1 MSGSALSDLSGLLA
15 LSRANELDLRPVI
28 LRVQTDLFV
37 TAANRDRTTIAA
49 FEALVSGLLP
59 VVDDD
64 TAAVVAKKLA
74 PLAGT
79 PERILE
85 LLVERGGEARRA
97 VIESACA
104 LGETLIEAASR
115 DGADLAEMRAARAD
129 VTASEIAELVAR
141 GDAGADLALARNE
154 AVTLAG
160 ASLDTLVE
168 RARGNADLAKAL
180 LARADLPAAH
190 RTPLYIEADEAQRAA
205 IRAAVEPLAKI
216 RSPSLPIRD
225 REESDALVDLSMA
238 GDRVGFADK
247 LATMLRLDRDIEWD
261 FACEERH
268 DLLPFALLAAGLG
281 EGDAIRVLL
290 TLEPEVALSVKEVLR
305 LVRLWRETPRATA
318 AYLVEAI
325 LGTAARTQAGRYV
338 PHMHTGGTAE
348 RPRTRDSTPE
358 RLTAPV
364 SRELPKRA

>member
-64 TAAVVAKKLA
+64 TAARVARKLA
-74 PLAGT
+74 PVADT
-79 PERILE
+79 PEGILR

-141 GDAGADLALARNE
+141 EDAGADLALARNE
-154 AVTLAG
+154 AITLA

-190 RTPLYIEADEAQRAA
+190 RAPLYIEADEAQRAA
-205 IRAAVEPLAKI
+205 IRATAEPLRKSAPFPCRSGI
-216 RSPSLPIRD
+216 ARNRTRSSTSRWPATASASPTSSPRCCVSTATSSGTSPARSATTSSPSPSSR
-225 REESDALVDLSMA
+225 RGSAKRTPSA
-238 GDRVGFADK
+238 SS
-247 LATMLRLDRDIEWD
+247 LR
-261 FACEERH
+261 
-268 DLLPFALLAAGLG
+268 
-281 EGDAIRVLL
+281 
-290 TLEPEVALSVKEVLR
+290 S
-305 LVRLWRETPRATA
+305 
-318 AYLVEAI
+318 
-325 LGTAARTQAGRYV
+325 
-338 PHMHTGGTAE
+338 
-348 RPRTRDSTPE
+348 
-358 RLTAPV
+358 
-364 SRELPKRA
+364 SRRSRCR